1 MIINR
6 SLLLTV
12 AFVAITFNTNTFA
25 KDSIKYDIEEQRQ
38 IQRKMAISYAIF
50 GAVSTVAGFPVL
62 IKANDADDLGMVYLG
77 AILSGCGVLA
87 LLMSGI
93 LFLDLV
99 TEDTSSISESNPIIK
114 HLQLGILPNAKT
126 GYAGLKFNF

>member
-6 SLLLTV
+6 FLLLTV

-25 KDSIKYDIEEQRQ
+25 KDSTKYDIEKQRQ
-38 IQRKMAISYAIF
+38 MAISYAIL
-50 GAVSTVAGFPVL
+50 GTVSTVVGISMLIVEDDSMSMGFLRAGL
-62 IKANDADDLGMVYLG
+62 LGG
-77 AILSGCGVLA
+77 GVTL

-93 LFLDLV
+93 LFLDLA

-114 HLQLGILPNAKT
+114 HLQLGILPNAKA

>member
-25 KDSIKYDIEEQRQ
+25 KDSTKYDIEKQRQ

-50 GAVSTVAGFPVL
+50 GAVSTVVGIPVL
-62 IKANDADDLGMVYLG
+62 IQASNADNFGMVYFG
-77 AILSGCGVLA
+77 AILSGSGSLL

-114 HLQLGILPNAKT
+114 HLQLGILPNAKA